1 MLIKIEITRQDF
13 DFLNFRLFGWLV
25 NTEAPSTSELLGATL
40 EIQRT
45 QTAELMEQR
54 MIRQQQVMIIFFTF
68 CLYSCFL
75 LFGIVLWCKLNQ
87 VYIFTSLVQEYKI
100 SSRTGKI

>member
-54 MIRQQQVMIIFFTF
+54 MIRQQQV
-68 CLYSCFL
+68 
-75 LFGIVLWCKLNQ
+75 GIV
-87 VYIFTSLVQEYKI
+87 FFHSLSLFMLFAFWYSTVVQTESGLHFYFFGTRIQNKQ
-100 SSRTGKI
+100 

>member
-1 MLIKIEITRQDF
+1 MLIKIEFTRQDF

-54 MIRQQQVMIIFFTF
+54 MIRQQQVGIVFFQF
-68 CLYSCFL
+68 VFIHAFCFL
-75 LFGIVLWCKLNQ
+75 V
-87 VYIFTSLVQEYKI
+87 
-100 SSRTGKI
+100 